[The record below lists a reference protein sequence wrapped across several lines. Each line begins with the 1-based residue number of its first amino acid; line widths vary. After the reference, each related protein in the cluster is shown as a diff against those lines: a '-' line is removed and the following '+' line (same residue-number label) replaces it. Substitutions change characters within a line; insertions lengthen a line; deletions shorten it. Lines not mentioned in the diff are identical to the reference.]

1 MTYDHKTDAAKIK
14 NNLDCVL
21 IGSEIVFLPEID
33 STNDLVKGYLENNA
47 EEGLVVIAETQ
58 TAGKGRFGRTWHSPA
73 EAGIYLSVLLKP
85 RLAPDHLPRLTLMA
99 GVAAVCALNQ
109 FSRRRAT
116 LKWPNDIL
124 IRGKKVCGLL
134 CEHARSSEGTTG
146 VVIGVGI
153 NVNHLP
159 GQFPEELKA
168 TATSLLIENDA
179 PVERV
184 PLIRS
189 FLNHLDQ
196 EYQTYL
202 MDGGQEMLRKW
213 GDNTDLFEKQVT
225 VTRGSDITCGT
236 ALRLDESGRLVVRT
250 ENGNEESFDSG
261 EVTLRTD

>member
-1 MTYDHKTDAAKIK
+1 LTYDHETDAAKIK
-14 NNLDCVL
+14 RHLDCVL
-21 IGSEIVFLPEID
+21 IGSKIVLLPEID
-33 STNDLVKGYLENNA
+33 STNDLVKEYLENGA
-47 EEGLVVIAETQ
+47 EEGLVVVAETQ
-58 TAGKGRFGRTWHSPA
+58 TAGKGRFGRTWHSPT
-73 EAGIYLSVLLKP
+73 ETGIYLSVLLKP

-99 GVAAVCALNQ
+99 GVAAVFALNE
-109 FSRRRAT
+109 FSPRRAT

-124 IRGKKVCGLL
+124 ISGKKVCGLL

-153 NVNHLP
+153 NVNQLP
-159 GQFPEELKA
+159 EQFPEELKG
-168 TATSLLIENDA
+168 TATSLLIENDS

-196 EYQTYL
+196 EYQAYL
-202 MDGGQEMLRKW
+202 MDGGQEMIRKW
-213 GDNTDLFEKQVT
+213 SDHTDLFEKQVT

-250 ENGNEESFDSG
+250 DEGKELTFDSG
-261 EVTLRTD
+261 EVTIRTH